1 MGNGIQITGL
11 ASSFDLGASNFGADA
26 APALA
31 LGASVSRA
39 AAALPASTT
48 GNLFTVTGGR
58 ILLTG
63 IVGQVTT
70 VIQTQACNASLV
82 ADPTVAG
89 SNVAL
94 CGVLNISA
102 LAVGTLLSITGTAA
116 TAMQGGLAVVA
127 MTTPWIIQP
136 GAIGLLTSATNS
148 GEISWKMWYMPL
160 DTGAVVAAA

>member
-11 ASSFDLGASNFGADA
+11 ASSFDLAATNFAADA

-39 AAALPASTT
+39 AAALPATTT

-63 IVGQVTT
+63 IVGEVTT

-82 ADPTVAG
+82 VDPTVAG

-94 CGVLNISA
+94 CAVLNISA
-102 LAVGTLLSITGTAA
+102 LAVGTLLSITGVAA
-116 TAMQGGLAVVA
+116 TAMQSGLAVVG
-127 MTTPWIIQP
+127 MTTPWIIPP
-136 GAIGLLTSATNS
+136 GAIGLLTSATNT
-148 GEISWKMWYMPL
+148 GAVSWKLWYMPL